1 MISITPDGG
10 VRKEVLEEGTGLYP
24 VTGNEV
30 EVRYVG
36 RLENG
41 RPFDGT
47 PSDRTFVFR
56 VGKQEVVK
64 GWDEAAKS
72 MRVGERSRFVISPEY
87 GYGVEGKPPL
97 IPPNSTLLLEIEL
110 VSTTSPMKEKFQ
122 YNRDEKLVK
131 AQRFKE
137 MGTKLYQEGF
147 FRRALVEGYV
157 EGLTYIEDKRQ
168 EFEEYIQDQAPEYI
182 AMRVVLHSNA
192 AQCAI
197 KIKAWAE
204 VIKHCSRALKLEP
217 KNAKLLYRRATGYL
231 KSNQIPAARADI
243 NIAMEEAPTSAEIL
257 QLHREIRVREQEE
270 FDKERRKRSGWLNRT
285 SLYEEKP
292 VVVDE
297 YLPAE
302 VPNPDNPK
310 IFLDLKI
317 GETDPKRIICELFH
331 DVVPRTSENFRVLCT
346 GEKPTPVTGKPLSY
360 QGSLFHKVT
369 RGVMMQ
375 GGDLTYIAEGAE
387 SIYGALF
394 EDENFRVRH
403 ARAGLLSMASTG
415 PASNGFQFFITLA
428 PAPQLDGKHVAFG
441 RVIEGLEVLG
451 MVEDLATEGDRPSQ
465 EVRIVACGAL

>member
-1 MISITPDGG
+1 M
-10 VRKEVLEEGTGLYP
+10 
-24 VTGNEV
+24 
-30 EVRYVG
+30 
-36 RLENG
+36 
-41 RPFDGT
+41 
-47 PSDRTFVFR
+47 
-56 VGKQEVVK
+56 
-64 GWDEAAKS
+64 
-72 MRVGERSRFVISPEY
+72 
-87 GYGVEGKPPL
+87 
-97 IPPNSTLLLEIEL
+97 
-110 VSTTSPMKEKFQ
+110 STTSPMKEKFQ

-197 KIKAWAE
+197 KIKAWGE

-270 FDKERRKRSGWLNRT
+270 FEKERRKGSGWLNRT